1 MSGKSTTTTK
11 LSISID
17 PYETLGIQLGATD
30 SEITKAYRKLALKL
44 HPDKQAHDLSDIE
57 RERISKQF
65 HNIKEA
71 RTFLIE
77 NKEERHKY
85 DVQRQSQAKRKQAEE
100 LRERTM
106 STKRRKM
113 EQELR
118 QKELQARRRQN
129 NQSRKRTPTT
139 STFTTTTK
147 SQTDELIQ
155 QLRREGKNIRQAH
168 AERTAQQT
176 ETIYQQNNN
185 KTKKKQQNLLQDR
198 QVRLK
203 WDRKKVSIRPVTK
216 DSIVTLF
223 TQQQFGDV
231 ESIEFV
237 GSKGNQALI
246 TFVDAS
252 SVQPCVE
259 FYATSNEMRAKYVG
273 TRKEQQQQQQQQR
286 MEEEIEIETKEN
298 DISSSSRQEESL
310 QERRLRQQAEREA
323 LLRQMQEEEE
333 EDTKPKPK
341 MTITLSIPTFPD
353 TDEYNQFR
361 LPLEKLEHYEQH
373 VLALQQQS

>member
-129 NQSRKRTPTT
+129 NQFRKRKPT
-139 STFTTTTK
+139 TFTTTTK

-155 QLRREGKNIRQAH
+155 QLRREGQNIRQAH

-176 ETIYQQNNN
+176 ETTYQINLAKKE

-273 TRKEQQQQQQQQR
+273 TRKEQQQQR

-361 LPLEKLEHYEQH
+361 LPLEKMEHYEQH
-373 VLALQQQS
+373 VLALQQRS